1 MFPYIDSDLIIGLEE
16 TNFHIEIQSGF
27 LFDAHSVSLKP
38 IKKKQRIKTELMES
52 KKGINDK

>member
-27 LFDAHSVSLKP
+27 LFDAQSVSLKP
-38 IKKKQRIKTELMES
+38 LKRKQRIKTEI
-52 KKGINDK
+52 INGVEERD